1 MRLLRSTDLQV
12 PATGADYKVT
22 LKKITTGRDCGTS
35 VRVTTS
41 TLIRV
46 ARPLPLPPSQSPQCV
61 FRCCGKGPTVKPQL
75 LLFVLG
81 VAGSLAACSLAPVYE
96 KPATAP
102 PAASYKEAGDWK
114 QAQPADTQP
123 RGTWWSIYQ
132 DSQLDALEAQVTAS
146 NQDLKAAFA
155 RLEQAR
161 VQMRDVRAS
170 YLPTI
175 TASGGASRFRTSVNS
190 PQYSTVKPATQND
203 LLLEGDFSYEI
214 DVFGRVRNSVAAAR
228 ASAQASAADLT
239 VVDLSMHSELAIDY
253 FTLRSEDA
261 QQTLLDQTV
270 AEYGA
275 ALQLAQNLYDG
286 GAAPLT
292 DVAQAQAQLET
303 ARTQAED
310 IRLRRAQTEHAIAVL
325 VDQDA
330 SSFHLEPQ
338 ALPLDAG
345 PPPIDPGLPSALLER
360 RPDVAAADRRVAAAN
375 ASIGVARAAY
385 FPVFS
390 LSAALGFEST
400 HGFSLIDA
408 PSTLWALGSSALL
421 TLFDGGRRRA
431 RTDEARAAYDEQV
444 ANYRTTVNTA
454 YSEVEDSLAALR
466 QLERE
471 SVSEA
476 AAVAAT
482 STELEQAN
490 YRYQA
495 GATNY
500 LEVVIAENAALAA
513 QLSAA
518 DIQVRRMNASVL
530 LVKALGGGWEYG
542 MRTAE
547 VASR

>member
-1 MRLLRSTDLQV
+1 
-12 PATGADYKVT
+12 
-22 LKKITTGRDCGTS
+22 
-35 VRVTTS
+35 
-41 TLIRV
+41 
-46 ARPLPLPPSQSPQCV
+46 
-61 FRCCGKGPTVKPQL
+61 VKPQL
-75 LLFVLG
+75 LLFGLG
-81 VAGSLAACSLAPVYE
+81 LAVSLAACSLAPVYE

-102 PAASYKEAGDWK
+102 PAAAYKEAGDWK
-114 QAQPADTQP
+114 PAQPADAQP
-123 RGTWWSIYQ
+123 RGPWWNIFQ
-132 DSQLDALEAQVTAS
+132 DSQLDALEMQVSAS

-155 RLEQAR
+155 RLEEAR
-161 VQMRDVRAS
+161 AQTRYVRAS

-175 TASGGASRFRTSVNS
+175 TASADASRFRTSVNS

-203 LLLEGDFSYEI
+203 LALESDFSYEI

-228 ASAQASAADLT
+228 ASAQASAADLA

-261 QQTLLDQTV
+261 QQTLLDQAV
-270 AEYGA
+270 AEYGK
-275 ALQLAQNLYDG
+275 ALQLAQNLYNG

-292 DVAQAQAQLET
+292 DVAQAQVQLET

-310 IRLRRAQTEHAIAVL
+310 VRLRRAQTEHAVAVL
-325 VDQDA
+325 VDQPA
-330 SSFHLEPQ
+330 SKFHLGPQ
-338 ALPLDAG
+338 PLPSDAA

-360 RPDVAAADRRVAAAN
+360 RPDVAAAERAVAAAN
-375 ASIGVARAAY
+375 ATIGVVRAAY

-408 PSTLWALGSSALL
+408 PSTLWALGPSALL

-431 RTDEARAAYDEQV
+431 QTDKARAAYDEQV
-444 ANYRTTVNTA
+444 ANYRNTVNTA

-471 SVSEA
+471 SVSES
-476 AAVAAT
+476 AAVAAA

-490 YRYQA
+490 YRYMA

-500 LEVVIAENAALAA
+500 LEVVTAENAALAA
-513 QLSAA
+513 RLSAA
-518 DIQVRRMNASVL
+518 DIQVRRVNASVL
-530 LVKALGGGWEYG
+530 LVKALGGGWED
-542 MRTAE
+542 RVLTAE
-547 VASR
+547 VANR